1 MAEKQGTT
9 SVSVEPQRRLS
20 LPLTTWEE
28 LNEPGAY
35 VEVGSGDLYRFPTEA
50 LIAGASPIIRK
61 QSTGASRLVQ
71 VSANPFCTTLH
82 ARMVAAEHNIEPNC

>member
-1 MAEKQGTT
+1 MSEKQGTT

-50 LIAGASPIIRK
+50 LIAGASPIM
-61 QSTGASRLVQ
+61 LVQ

-82 ARMVAAEHNIEPNC
+82 ARMVAAEHNIEPNF